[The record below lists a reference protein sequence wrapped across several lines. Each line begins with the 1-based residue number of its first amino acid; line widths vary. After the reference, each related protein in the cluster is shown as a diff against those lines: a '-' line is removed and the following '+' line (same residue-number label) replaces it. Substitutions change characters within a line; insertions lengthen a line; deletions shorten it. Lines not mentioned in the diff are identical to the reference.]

1 MDERDALRQL
11 SIDELIGIIMDL
23 QAKVKQLEERDRR
36 PPKTPANSSI
46 PSGQHPKANRP
57 KKNRAKRGPK
67 HGHAGISRT
76 KTEPDVV
83 VEVRVETCAACGAD
97 LRDVPYTVI
106 GSSQVVDLPPVC
118 PVVIEAHRCAV
129 CCPACGQTQTADY
142 PAGLEAERVFGP
154 RLEAVVHYLHL
165 AHPLSYVRV
174 QDILHDL
181 FGLDISLGAL
191 VNAVRRARNTFEVA
205 AQTILDD
212 VRASGVIGSDET
224 GARIDGQNAWLWVVQ
239 TDTSAYYTIA
249 PTRGAVVLDTLM
261 GNAQPTV
268 WVSDLAKAQLK
279 QPAVLRQICLA
290 HQIRDLQYAIDLHRC
305 AWAYRFQALLGR
317 AMRLGHQRD
326 LIPPHAYGIQV
337 VAIEHACDAVLKQ
350 VPRSPESQTLRQR
363 FLLHRDH
370 LFTFL
375 SVPGV
380 PPTNNASEQ
389 ALRNSVIY
397 RKVTG
402 GFRSN
407 WGASAYAN
415 VASVLET
422 ARRRGQDFLD
432 TLLSLLTRPF
442 DLSLSFAL
450 PGE

>member
-1 MDERDALRQL
+1 VALSARL
-11 SIDELIGIIMDL
+11 LAPEL
-23 QAKVKQLEERDRR
+23 
-36 PPKTPANSSI
+36 P
-46 PSGQHPKANRP
+46 
-57 KKNRAKRGPK
+57 
-67 HGHAGISRT
+67 
-76 KTEPDVV
+76 
-83 VEVRVETCAACGAD
+83 
-97 LRDVPYTVI
+97 
-106 GSSQVVDLPPVC
+106 
-118 PVVIEAHRCAV
+118 
-129 CCPACGQTQTADY
+129 
-142 PAGLEAERVFGP
+142 LEAERVFGP

-191 VNAVRRARNTFEVA
+191 VNAVRRARDTFSAA

-212 VRASGVIGSDET
+212 VRTSGVIGSDET
-224 GARIDGQNAWLWVVQ
+224 GARIDGQSAWLWVVQ
-239 TDTSAYYTIA
+239 TDDSAYYTIA
-249 PTRGAVVLDTLM
+249 PTRGAAVLDTLM
-261 GNAQPTV
+261 GDTLPTV

-305 AWAYRFQALLGR
+305 AWAYRFQNLLFR
-317 AMRLGHQRD
+317 AMRLGHRRD
-326 LIPPHAYGIQV
+326 TIPPHEYGRQV
-337 VAIEHACDAVLKQ
+337 VTIERACDALLDQ
-350 VPRSPESQTLRQR
+350 VPRSPESQNLRQR
-363 FLLHRDH
+363 FLLHRQH

-375 SVPGV
+375 VVPHV

-402 GFRSN
+402 GFRSQ

-415 VASVLET
+415 VVSVLET

-432 TLLSLLTRPF
+432 TLLSLLTKPF
-442 DLSLSFAL
+442 DLSLAFAP

>member
-1 MDERDALRQL
+1 MDERKALRQL
-11 SIDELIGIIMDL
+11 SIDELVEIIVEL
-23 QAKVKQLEERDRR
+23 QAKVKQLEDQHKR
-36 PPKTPANSSI
+36 PPKTPDNSSI
-46 PSGQHPKANRP
+46 PSGQSRKANRP
-57 KKNRAKRGPK
+57 KRKRAKRGPK
-67 HGHAGISRT
+67 EGHPGTSRT

-83 VEVRVETCAACGAD
+83 VEVRVETCGSCGAD
-97 LRDVPYTVI
+97 LRDVEQPII
-106 GSSQVVDLPPVC
+106 GSSQVVELPPVR
-118 PVVIEAHRCAV
+118 PVVIEARRCAAT
-129 CCPACGQTQTADY
+129 CPVCGQAQTADY
-142 PAGLEAERVFGP
+142 PAGLETERVFGP

-174 QDILHDL
+174 QNILHDL
-181 FGLDISLGAL
+181 YGLDISLGGL
-191 VNAVRRARNTFEVA
+191 VNTVRRASDTFRAA

-212 VRASGVIGSDET
+212 VRISGVIGSDET
-224 GARIDGQNAWLWVVQ
+224 GARIDGQTAWLWVVQ
-239 TDTSAYYTIA
+239 TDSSAYYTIA
-249 PTRGAVVLDTLM
+249 PTRGAIVLDTLM
-261 GNAQPTV
+261 ADALPTV

-290 HQIRDLQYAIDLHRC
+290 HQIRDLQYAIDAQRC
-305 AWAYRFQALLGR
+305 AWAYRFQALLFR
-317 AMRLGHQRD
+317 AMRLGRQRD
-326 LIPPHAYGIQV
+326 TIPPHDYGRQV
-337 VAIEHACDAVLKQ
+337 IAVEHACDALLGQ
-350 VPRSPESQTLRQR
+350 VPHSPESHNLRQR

-375 SVPGV
+375 AVPGV

-402 GFRSN
+402 GFRSD
-407 WGASAYAN
+407 WGAAAYAN

-432 TLLSLLTRPF
+432 TLLSLLTKPF
-442 DLSLSFAL
+442 DLSLAFIP